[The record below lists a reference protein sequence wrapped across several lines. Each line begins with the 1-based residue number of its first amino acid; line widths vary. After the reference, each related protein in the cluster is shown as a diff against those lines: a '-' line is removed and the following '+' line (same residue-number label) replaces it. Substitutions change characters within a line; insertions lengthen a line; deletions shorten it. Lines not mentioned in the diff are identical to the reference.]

1 MSGREGTGRRVPFWA
16 IGYALCAVVWIPVF
30 LAAGGPER
38 VPDLIPYA
46 VGSLALAITAG
57 ALADRARAHRRSRDD
72 RA

>member
-1 MSGREGTGRRVPFWA
+1 MSDPSRLRRIPFWA

-46 VGSLALAITAG
+46 VASLALAITAG
-57 ALADRARAHRRSRDD
+57 ALADRARARRRARND